1 LSVPTTLRPVLPAGI
16 EPGPRFDDWAPT
28 RPAYVVCDVDGT
40 LIGPDELATAGVV
53 AAVGR
58 AARAGIAVGYATGRM
73 RDAVAALHDQ
83 LGTPGP
89 HVLHNGAEV
98 RAAGAT
104 VHRWPLQPDQVDGL
118 LAIAHVRT
126 DAYVEIYTESGFVA
140 SARDERAAA
149 HWDLL
154 GAGPRQVIT
163 RAADLRG
170 EAVLKATF
178 AVFDPDAVDELV
190 EAVAALGLSPGP
202 AGSPRTPDLTY
213 VNATHPDADK
223 GRAVLR
229 AAAHVDVPMSA
240 VVAIGD
246 AANDV
251 SMLERVG
258 TAIAMGQADAATRA
272 AAHLLAPEVAADGA
286 AVALDAVIGWQSLG
300 DAAVLDRGDRTA

>member
-1 LSVPTTLRPVLPAGI
+1 MRPVLPPGI

-40 LIGPDELATAGVV
+40 LIGPDVLATAGVV

-98 RAAGAT
+98 RANGTT
-104 VHRWPLQPDQVDGL
+104 VQRWPLDADQVDGL
-118 LAIAHVRT
+118 LAVAHVRT
-126 DAYVEIYTESGFVA
+126 DSYVEIYTESGFVA
-140 SARDERAAA
+140 SSRDQRAAA
-149 HWDLL
+149 HWELL
-154 GAGPRQVIT
+154 GAGPREVIA
-163 RAADLRG
+163 RAADLQG

-178 AVFDPDAVDELV
+178 AVFDPRAVDAVV

-202 AGSPRTPDLTY
+202 AGSPRTPGLTY

-229 AAAHVDVPMSA
+229 AAAHVGVPISS

-251 SMLERVG
+251 SMLERAG
-258 TAIAMGQADAATRA
+258 TAIAMGQADDATRA
-272 AAHLLAPEVAADGA
+272 AAHLIAPTVAADGA
-286 AVALDAVIGWQSLG
+286 ATALDAVLGWQHLD
-300 DAAVLDRGDRTA
+300 DAAEVEVADRSA

>member
-1 LSVPTTLRPVLPAGI
+1 MSSDPRTALPAGI
-16 EPGPRFDDWAPT
+16 EPGPRFADWAPT

-40 LIGPDELATAGVV
+40 LVGPDVLATAGVV

-58 AARAGIAVGYATGRM
+58 AARAGLAVGYATGRM
-73 RDAVAALHDQ
+73 RDAVGPLHTQ

-98 RAAGAT
+98 RARGVT
-104 VHRWPLQPDQVDGL
+104 VHRWPLDAAQVDAL

-126 DAYVEIYTESGFVA
+126 DAYVEIYTESGYVA
-140 SARDERAAA
+140 SSRDQRAAP

-154 GAGPRQVIT
+154 GAEPRQVIS

-170 EAVLKATF
+170 APVMKATF
-178 AVFDPDAVDELV
+178 AAFEPRAIDELV
-190 EAVAALGLSPGP
+190 EAVAALGLMPGP
-202 AGSPRTPDLTY
+202 AGSPRTPGLTY

-229 AAAHVDVPMSA
+229 AAAHIDVAISS

-251 SMLERVG
+251 SMLERAG
-258 TAIAMGQADAATRA
+258 TAIAMGQADRATRA
-272 AAHLLAPEVAADGA
+272 SAHLIAPDVTHDGA
-286 AVALDAVIGWQSLG
+286 AVAI
-300 DAAVLDRGDRTA
+300 DAAVAWYEAGASTATVDTGDTTR

>member
-1 LSVPTTLRPVLPAGI
+1 MPTTPRPVLPAGI
-16 EPGPRFDDWAPT
+16 EPGPRFADWAPT

-40 LIGPDELATAGVV
+40 LVGPDALASAGVV

-58 AARAGIAVGYATGRM
+58 AARAGLAVGYATGRM
-73 RDAVAALHDQ
+73 RDAVAALHEQ

-89 HVLHNGAEV
+89 HVLHNGAEI
-98 RAAGAT
+98 RSNGAT
-104 VHRWPLQPDQVDGL
+104 VHRWPLNAKQVDGL

-140 SARDERAAA
+140 SSRDERAAP
-149 HWDLL
+149 HWELL
-154 GAGPRQVIT
+154 GAGPRQVLN
-163 RAADLRG
+163 RASELRG

-178 AVFDPDAVDELV
+178 AAFTPRAVDELV

-202 AGSPRTPDLTY
+202 AGSPRTPGLIY

-229 AAAHVDVPMSA
+229 AAAHVDVPVSS

-258 TAIAMGQADAATRA
+258 TAIAMGQADEATRA
-272 AAHLLAPEVAADGA
+272 AAHLIAPEVMLDGA
-286 AVALDAVIGWQSLG
+286 AVAIDAVIGWHQATGPTVTLEAG
-300 DAAVLDRGDRTA
+300 DGSR

>member
-1 LSVPTTLRPVLPAGI
+1 MTSTPPPALPAGI
-16 EPGPRFDDWAPT
+16 EPGPRFADWAPS
-28 RPAYVVCDVDGT
+28 RPDYVVCDVDGT
-40 LIGPDELATAGVV
+40 LIGPDVLATAGVV

-58 AARAGIAVGYATGRM
+58 AARAGVRVGYATGRM

-98 RAAGAT
+98 RADGAT
-104 VHRWPLQPDQVDGL
+104 VHRWTLDADQIDGL
-118 LAIAHVRT
+118 LAIAHVRG

-140 SARDERAAA
+140 SSRDERAAP

-154 GAGPRQVIT
+154 GAGPRQVIA
-163 RAADLRG
+163 RASQLRG
-170 EAVLKATF
+170 AAVMKATF
-178 AVFDPDAVDELV
+178 AAFEARAVDELV

-202 AGSPRTPDLTY
+202 AGSPRTPGLIY

-229 AAAHVDVPMSA
+229 AAAHLDVPMSS

-258 TAIAMGQADAATRA
+258 TAIAMGQADEDTRA
-272 AAHLLAPEVAADGA
+272 AAHLIAPDVTADGA
-286 AVALDAVIGWQSLG
+286 AVAIDAIIAWHRAG
-300 DAAVLDRGDRTA
+300 DDVPGPDARHGSR